1 MVYITKTAEETFE
14 LGQRIG
20 SHLVGGEVLTLHGD
34 LGAGKTTLTQGIAK
48 GLGIENQITSP
59 TFIIQ
64 RTYEL
69 PENAQGIERFYHVD
83 LYRLENADDEANEL
97 GITSEWGR
105 KETVFAIEWP
115 ERLSALPDHIEIK
128 LSVAKNGEH
137 VIQLIGLDLPS
148 IIDMN

>member
-1 MVYITKTAEETFE
+1 M
-14 LGQRIG
+14 
-20 SHLVGGEVLTLHGD
+20 LTLHGD

-48 GLGIENQITSP
+48 GLGIESQITSP

-64 RTYEL
+64 RTYEI
-69 PENAQGIERFYHVD
+69 PQNDQGIERFYHVD
-83 LYRLENADDEANEL
+83 LYRLENADDEAREL

-115 ERLSALPDHIEIK
+115 ERLSFLPNHIEIK

-137 VIQLIGLDLPS
+137 LIQLIGLDLPS
-148 IIDMN
+148 IVI